1 MHKPPNE
8 IFPICLGADIE
19 HAQHIQG
26 VSHSNTAAV
35 RLMLA
40 AIGGAASTWQT
51 NIQTDS
57 GRRWPG
63 PFCAYNDLS
72 HIETCL
78 PIVTSAR
85 QHVAYAQAATAL
97 VRRALSK
104 LNDDRAERDLPPVQ
118 VHANNTDGRVS
129 YGGHTNFLV
138 AREFFDHLWRSI
150 VPMQLASYKASSI
163 IFTGQGLLTSNGQFL
178 LSQRAPF
185 FVRIASEAT
194 THNRGMVNSR
204 DEALSDDQRYARKHT
219 IFFDTLLSE
228 HGTFLKAGVGQL
240 LFARMTWDPRPS
252 DATLILDDPVA
263 SLQNWNRNPNS
274 LERLVDGRRVSAV
287 EHQKLIAERE
297 IQPFLTGPAFDEAMV
312 PNANE
317 IFDSWTETLE
327 RISSNDLDWLAPR
340 LDHVMKRQI
349 LERALSRNPSLE
361 WSSPELRVVAD
372 QYCSLGEDSIHFAL
386 KNSGAIERIVT
397 AEQVEH
403 NIAAPPEETR
413 DWTRGHLIRLAEAE
427 PGRLDYADWDSLT
440 FRLRANGP
448 ISQTLDISLDDPL
461 RATRDEFPELADFE
475 TLDEALAFLIENAP
489 PEMFT
494 TRAANTH
501 YGSSYNYSAGHS
513 GNGGG
518 YGGYSSYGGT
528 QSNWSSYYGNQ

>member
-1 MHKPPNE
+1 MHNPPNE

-19 HAQHIQG
+19 HAQHIEG
-26 VSHSNTAAV
+26 VPHSNVAAV

-40 AIGGAASTWQT
+40 AIGGASSTWQT

-63 PFCAYNDLS
+63 PYCAYNDLS
-72 HIETCL
+72 HIEICL

-85 QHVAYAQAATAL
+85 EHVACAQAATTM
-97 VRRALSK
+97 VRRALSN
-104 LNDDRAERDLPPVQ
+104 LNADRAERGLPRVL
-118 VHANNTDGRVS
+118 VHANNSDGRVS

-138 AREFFDHLWRSI
+138 AREFYDHLWRSI

-163 IFTGQGLLTSNGQFL
+163 IFTGQGLLTSNGRFL

-185 FVRIASEAT
+185 FVRIASEGT

-263 SLQNWNRNPNS
+263 SLQSWNRNPDS
-274 LERLVDGRRVSAV
+274 LERLVDGRRVTAV
-287 EHQKLIAERE
+287 EHQKLFAECE
-297 IQPFLTGPAFDEAMV
+297 IQPFLDGPAFDEAMV
-312 PNANE
+312 PDARE
-317 IFDSWTETLE
+317 IFTTWTETLD
-327 RISSNDLDWLAPR
+327 RIADNDLDWLAPR
-340 LDHVMKRQI
+340 LDHVMKKQI
-349 LERALSRNPSLE
+349 LERALDRNSSLE

-372 QYCSLGEDSIHFAL
+372 QYCSLGDDSIHFAL
-386 KNSGAIERIVT
+386 KGSGAIEGIVT
-397 AEQVEH
+397 AEQIEH
-403 NIAAPPEETR
+403 RIDAPPEDTR
-413 DWTRGHLIRLAEAE
+413 DWTRGHLLRLAEAE

-440 FRLRANGP
+440 FRLRGNGP
-448 ISQTLDISLDDPL
+448 ISQTLDIGLDDPL
-461 RATRDEFPELADFE
+461 RATRSEFPELADFE
-475 TLDEALAFLIENAP
+475 TLDEALHFLIENAP

-494 TRAANTH
+494 TRTANSYH
-501 YGSSYNYSAGHS
+501 GNSYNYSAGS
-513 GNGGG
+513 SSGGG
-518 YGGYSSYGGT
+518 YGGYYSYGNSQGEWPPT
-528 QSNWSSYYGNQ
+528 FGNQ